1 MFYKGKEIQML
12 TLFKPYGNI
21 FAEERRYG
29 HIVNV
34 LGVTEPEGPAREA
47 EIREK
52 MKICDILQADV
63 DIAVNKELIEGAE
76 NLRAIVCTS
85 IGTDYVNIREMTEAG
100 IPVAN
105 NPDFCIE
112 AVAEFAISL
121 MFSIVRRIPKAVNGV
136 AENDW
141 LVRYQS
147 GGIELKEKTLGLI
160 GFGRIGREVA
170 RMASAIGMRVIAF
183 DKYINTDLAESMG
196 VESVDIEDIYAQSD
210 VISIHCPLTE
220 ETRGMINR
228 TSLEKMKMGVYL
240 INVSRGGIIVEDDI
254 LEFIQNG
261 KLAGL
266 ALDVLGVEPPV
277 DSHPLIGLSDQNVI
291 ITPHMAWNTREA
303 DEKAFLY
310 TLEQIKA
317 ISEGEVPPSVLNKE
331 VLSNPR
337 LADWFGK
344 SEI

>member
-1 MFYKGKEIQML
+1 ML
-12 TLFKPYGNI
+12 TLLKPYGTI
-21 FAEERRYG
+21 LAEERRYG

-34 LGVTEPEGPAREA
+34 VGVTEPEGSAREA

-52 MKICDILQADV
+52 MKTCDILQADV
-63 DIAVNKELIEGAE
+63 DITVNKELIKDAE

-85 IGTDYVNIREMTEAG
+85 IGTDYVDIPEMTKAG

-121 MFSIVRRIPKAVNGV
+121 MFSIVRRIPKAVDGV
-136 AENDW
+136 AQNDW
-141 LVRYQS
+141 LIRYRS
-147 GGIELKEKTLGLI
+147 GGVELRGKTLGLI

-170 RMASAIGMRVIAF
+170 RMASAIGMKVIAF
-183 DKYINTDLAESMG
+183 DKYINTELADSLG
-196 VESVDIEDIYAQSD
+196 VESVDMEDIYQWAD

-220 ETRGMINR
+220 ETRGMINKS
-228 TSLEKMKMGVYL
+228 SLEKMKEGVYL
-240 INVSRGGIIVEDDI
+240 INVSRGGIIVEEDI
-254 LEFIQNG
+254 PEFIKNG

-266 ALDVLGVEPPV
+266 ALDVLATEPPTE
-277 DSHPLIGLSDQNVI
+277 SHPLIGLTDQNVI
-291 ITPHMAWNTREA
+291 ITPHMAWNTHEA
-303 DEKAFLY
+303 DEKAFQH

-317 ISEGEVPPSVLNKE
+317 ISEEKVPASVVNKE

-337 LADWFGK
+337 LKGWFENG
-344 SEI
+344 EF